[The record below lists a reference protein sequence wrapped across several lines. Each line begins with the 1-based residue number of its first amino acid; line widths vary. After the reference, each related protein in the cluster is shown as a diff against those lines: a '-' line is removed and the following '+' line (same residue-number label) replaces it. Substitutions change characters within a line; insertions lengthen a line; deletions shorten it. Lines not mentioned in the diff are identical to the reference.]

1 VAEQTGCT
9 DPRDMRRKSYSQGS
23 QSEAEVLA
31 VFGDARLMKHMNGK
45 IELRG
50 GTVKDQRAARAWA
63 EEFIPELAATLP
75 HP

>member
-1 VAEQTGCT
+1 
-9 DPRDMRRKSYSQGS
+9 MRRKTYSHDS
-23 QSEAEVLA
+23 QLEAEVLA
-31 VFGDARLMKHMNGK
+31 GFGDARLVKHVNGK

-50 GTVKDQRAARAWA
+50 GTAKDQREARAWA

>member
-1 VAEQTGCT
+1 
-9 DPRDMRRKSYSQGS
+9 MRRKSYSQGS
-23 QSEAEVLA
+23 QPEAEVLA
-31 VFGDARLMKHMNGK
+31 VFGDARLVKHINGK

-50 GTVKDQRAARAWA
+50 GTVNDQREARAWA